1 MEHPT
6 RTTLSAPGQK
16 GDRRQVSRVRR
27 NSRAVPVLRFAA
39 CLAFIAAL
47 HAQTWS
53 GYGHDAQHTGLS
65 PVAAQP
71 LNNIHWSTPVDL
83 SPTPSGPLFVHYG
96 SPSISAANTV
106 LVPVKTGTDGGFE
119 IQAFNGANGT
129 LLYTLTTDYAL
140 PLHDWVP
147 PYGPVLS
154 VVQDYQEML
163 NRREPGQ
170 RVLKLQERLFYAGAG
185 GTVYYRDEVDSGAG
199 ATGQVAFYGNNLY
212 AANETAFNNSVQIST
227 PLVADGH
234 GSIYF
239 GFTAQ
244 ANPASLVS
252 GIARI
257 GPNRAGTLAGTW
269 VSAQAVA
276 GGDTSITGVA
286 LNCTPALSNDGRT
299 LYFAV
304 SNGAEFGT
312 GYLVSVNSETLAPIA
327 HVALM
332 DPRGGLA
339 TVSTDSSASP
349 SVGPDG
355 DVYYGVLENNCCAS
369 HNDRGWMLH
378 FNASLTQSK
387 IPGSFGWD
395 ASASIVPAKLVPS
408 YTGSSTY
415 LILTKYNNY
424 AGSGTGTG
432 DNQVAMQDPNASMA
446 DPVSGSSVQVMQTVL
461 TLLAPTLDP
470 TSSYPNA
477 VREWCINTAAIDS
490 VTGSAIV
497 NSEDGRVYRWNFAT
511 HLAQGMQL
519 TSGRGES
526 YTPTVIGP
534 DGTVYA
540 INDAVLFAIGN

>member
-1 MEHPT
+1 M
-6 RTTLSAPGQK
+6 
-16 GDRRQVSRVRR
+16 
-27 NSRAVPVLRFAA
+27 
-39 CLAFIAAL
+39 
-47 HAQTWS
+47 
-53 GYGHDAQHTGLS
+53 
-65 PVAAQP
+65 
-71 LNNIHWSTPVDL
+71 
-83 SPTPSGPLFVHYG
+83 
-96 SPSISAANTV
+96 
-106 LVPVKTGTDGGFE
+106 LVPVKTGTAGGFE
-119 IQAFNGANGT
+119 IQAFNGADGT
-129 LLYTLTTDYAL
+129 LLYTLTTDYSL
-140 PLHDWVP
+140 PVHDWVP

-154 VVQDYQEML
+154 VTQEDEEIL
-163 NRREPGQ
+163 SRRGSPAQPGQ
-170 RVLKLQERLFYAGAG
+170 RVLKLQERLYYPGPG
-185 GTVYYRDEVDSGAG
+185 GTVYYRDEVDTAAG
-199 ATGQVAFYGNNLY
+199 ATGQVAFYGNSLY
-212 AANETAFNNSVQIST
+212 AANVTAFNNSVQIST

-244 ANPASLVS
+244 SNPASLVS

-269 VSAQAVA
+269 VSAEAVA
-276 GGDTSITGVA
+276 GGDTTITSVA

-304 SNGAEFGT
+304 SNGGEYGT
-312 GYLVSVNSETLAPIA
+312 GYLVSVDSQTLGPIA

-355 DVYYGVLENNCCAS
+355 DVYYGVLENPCCSS

-378 FNASLTQSK
+378 FNAGLTQSK

-408 YTGSSTY
+408 YTGSSAY

-424 AGSGTGTG
+424 AGAGTGTG
-432 DNQVAMQDPNASMA
+432 LNQVAVQDPNTPMA
-446 DPVSGSSVQVMQTVL
+446 DPVSGPSVQVMQTVL
-461 TLLAPTLDP
+461 TMPGPTADP
-470 TSSYPNA
+470 TSGYPNA

-497 NSEDGRVYRWNFAT
+497 NSEDGTVYRWNFAT
-511 HLAQGMQL
+511 NTFTQRKPL
-519 TSGRGES
+519 TSGRSES
-526 YTPTVIGP
+526 YTPTVIGV